1 MGFRS
6 FDSELRIGKRTV
18 MEIEEIDNM
27 IAVSSLAQIEPNR
40 RGRITLF
47 ANGKECGEIVLEVEA
62 LVHLANG
69 GKLKTQSV
77 NQFRK
82 SIK

>member
-6 FDSELRIGKRTV
+6 FNSELRIGKRTV
-18 MEIEEIDNM
+18 MQIEEIDNL
-27 IAVSSLAQIEPNR
+27 VLASNIGVEQNR
-40 RGRITLF
+40 RGKIILY
-47 ANGKECGEIVLEVEA
+47 ANDKPVGEVVLEVEA
-62 LVHLANG
+62 LVHLTNG
-69 GKLKTQSV
+69 GKLKTKSV